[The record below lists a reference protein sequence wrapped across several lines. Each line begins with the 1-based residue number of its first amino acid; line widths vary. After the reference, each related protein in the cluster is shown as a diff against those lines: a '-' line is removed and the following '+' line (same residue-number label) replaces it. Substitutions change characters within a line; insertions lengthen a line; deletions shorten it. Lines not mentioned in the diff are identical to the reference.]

1 MAIINL
7 NTQQASLKKTLV
19 KSSVLASGG
28 PKITASKIKVSDIP
42 KPKLGKQPLFKA
54 PKIPKPLKVKPE
66 NLLSKLSKWD
76 GTFTDRMHTMSFT
89 SSAAQRRMAAE
100 PVSPKVDK
108 PVPKISKPAP
118 TADKPVS
125 KISKPTPKVDKPVPQ
140 ISKPA
145 PTADKPTSA
154 PKISKPTS
162 VPKADKPTVK
172 PTVKPVP
179 EVDKSAPEPKKGAG
193 DHIVKMI
200 NALQESFASL
210 SSRVDVIMNVLT
222 KATKT
227 QHDQGQQLQ
236 NLQNSQIQS
245 QTIQSQQLQN
255 LQKEQNERF
264 LGLQNSQI
272 QSQTIQTEQL
282 QKLQTN
288 QIESQTIQSEQLQRL
303 QINQIESQKEQNERF
318 VSLQNNQIAS
328 QKEQN
333 ERFLGLQNSQI
344 KTQRDNNIK
353 IRRIQSNTSI
363 LRETQETI
371 INNQTQQ
378 NEAITSLNE
387 TTGEIVNNQQQ
398 AHQATQ
404 EVDGNQPSTV
414 DPATI
419 TELQEKTNNI
429 IQSQSEI
436 KESLEETT
444 TILNDIGNAMSLD
457 FADRIQ
463 KERNLLQKARKKKL
477 DAKRKAAEESVEGSG
492 KAAEKRGK
500 DVADKT
506 QKPVMGL
513 LDRLKKLF
521 TVLLIGFIT
530 SGPIKWLR
538 KNAWAIDGFFKFFS
552 RHWLTILGFGFG
564 TYISETAKNLA
575 RGWKN
580 LGKNNWLR
588 KGLRGARNKLFGAK
602 VTKTGM
608 RAVKGG
614 VTDAAFG
621 IKSKSVAQFKRVKGP
636 VGKVLQ
642 KSNIAAKKIKKL
654 PIPRGAG
661 GVLSVL
667 FAGMEFKGRLD
678 EGQSTGKAL
687 LGTAGSTLGGMA
699 GATKGAAIGAAIG
712 SVIPGAGT
720 AIGAVLG
727 GLIGGIGGA
736 MLGGKAADMVSDTV
750 GLGGNTKLDKNVSQ
764 TGKLEEEDANRVI
777 INDLIKDQS
786 GGITPLDT
794 PIGGSSLPMLSPED
808 ASNPYVAK
816 MKEELGVMT

>member
-1 MAIINL
+1 VAIINL

-19 KSSVLASGG
+19 KSSALASGG
-28 PKITASKIKVSDIP
+28 PKLTASKIKVSDIS

-76 GTFTDRMHTMSFT
+76 GTFTDRMSMSFT

-108 PVPKISKPAP
+108 PTSAP
-118 TADKPVS
+118 
-125 KISKPTPKVDKPVPQ
+125 KISKPTPKVDKPVP
-140 ISKPA
+140 
-145 PTADKPTSA
+145 
-154 PKISKPTS
+154 KISKPTS
-162 VPKADKPTVK
+162 STSTPKAVEPPSATSTPKAAKPTVK
-172 PTVKPVP
+172 PTSKPTQ
-179 EVDKSAPEPKKGAG
+179 SAGAG

-200 NALQESFASL
+200 NGLQKSFASL

-222 KATKT
+222 RTSKT

-236 NLQNSQIQS
+236 NLQNSQIQT
-245 QTIQSQQLQN
+245 QTIHTEQLQK
-255 LQKEQNERF
+255 LQT
-264 LGLQNSQI
+264 SQI

-282 QKLQTN
+282 QKLQT
-288 QIESQTIQSEQLQRL
+288 
-303 QINQIESQKEQNERF
+303 NQIESQKEQNERF

-328 QKEQN
+328 QKEQIAIQKEQN

-344 KTQRDNNIK
+344 KIQRDNNIK

-378 NEAITSLNE
+378 SEVITSLNE
-387 TTGEIVNNQQQ
+387 TTGEIVNNQVQAQQ
-398 AHQATQ
+398 AQ
-404 EVDGNQPSTV
+404 EESKGQSQNA
-414 DPATI
+414 DPVVIA
-419 TELQEKTNNI
+419 ELQEKTNNI

-444 TILNDIGNAMSLD
+444 TVLNDIGNAMSLD
-457 FADRIQ
+457 FADRIT
-463 KERNLLQKARKKKL
+463 KERELIQKARKKKL

-500 DVADKT
+500 GVAEKA
-506 QKPVMGL
+506 QKPVMGFL
-513 LDRLKKLF
+513 NRLKSLF

-538 KNAWAIDGFFKFFS
+538 KHTGAIDGFFNFFG
-552 RHWLTILGFGFG
+552 RHWMTILGFGFG
-564 TYISETAKNLA
+564 TYISETAKSLA
-575 RGWKN
+575 RAWKN

-608 RAVKGG
+608 RTLKGYP
-614 VTDAAFG
+614 TDAAFG
-621 IKSKSVAQFKRVKGP
+621 IKPKTVAQFKRTKGP
-636 VGKVLQ
+636 VGKLLQ
-642 KSNIAAKKIKKL
+642 KSNIVAKRIRKL

-667 FAGMEFKGRLD
+667 FAGMEFKGRLE

-699 GATKGAAIGAAIG
+699 GAAKGAALGAAIG

-736 MLGGKAADMVSDTV
+736 MLGGKAADMVSDAV
-750 GLGGNTKLDKNVSQ
+750 GMGEKTNLNKNVNQ

-794 PIGGSSLPMLSPED
+794 PIGGSSLPSLSPED

-816 MKEELGVMT
+816 MKEELGVMV

>member
-19 KSSVLASGG
+19 KSSALASGG
-28 PKITASKIKVSDIP
+28 PKLTASKIKVSDIS

-76 GTFTDRMHTMSFT
+76 GTFTDRMSMSFT

-108 PVPKISKPAP
+108 P
-118 TADKPVS
+118 TR
-125 KISKPTPKVDKPVPQ
+125 
-140 ISKPA
+140 
-145 PTADKPTSA
+145 A

-162 VPKADKPTVK
+162 TTSAPKAAK

-179 EVDKSAPEPKKGAG
+179 KVDKPASKPTQSAGAG
-193 DHIVKMI
+193 DPIVKMI
-200 NALQESFASL
+200 NGLQKSFTSL
-210 SSRVDVIMNVLT
+210 SSRVEVIMNVLT
-222 KATKT
+222 RTSKT

-236 NLQNSQIQS
+236 NLQNSQIQT
-245 QTIQSQQLQN
+245 QTIH
-255 LQKEQNERF
+255 
-264 LGLQNSQI
+264 
-272 QSQTIQTEQL
+272 TEQL
-282 QKLQTN
+282 QKLQT
-288 QIESQTIQSEQLQRL
+288 
-303 QINQIESQKEQNERF
+303 NQIESQKEQNERF

-328 QKEQN
+328 QKEQIAIQKEQN

-378 NEAITSLNE
+378 SEVITSLNE
-387 TTGEIVNNQQQ
+387 TTGEIVNNQVQAQQ
-398 AHQATQ
+398 AQ
-404 EVDGNQPSTV
+404 EESKGQSQNA
-414 DPATI
+414 DPAVI
-419 TELQEKTNNI
+419 AELQEKTNNI

-444 TILNDIGNAMSLD
+444 TVLNDIGNAMSLD
-457 FADRIQ
+457 FADRIT
-463 KERNLLQKARKKKL
+463 KERELIQKARKKKL

-500 DVADKT
+500 DVAEKA
-506 QKPVMGL
+506 QKPVMGFL
-513 LDRLKKLF
+513 GRLKKLF
-521 TVLLIGFIT
+521 TVLLLGFIA
-530 SGPIKWLR
+530 SPVIKWLR
-538 KNAWAIDGFFKFFS
+538 NHTGAIDGFFNFFG
-552 RHWLTILGFGFG
+552 RHWMTILGFGFG
-564 TYISETAKNLA
+564 TYISETAKSLA
-575 RGWKN
+575 RAWKN

-608 RAVKGG
+608 RTLKGYP
-614 VTDAAFG
+614 TDAAFG
-621 IKSKSVAQFKRVKGP
+621 IKPKTVAQFKRTKGP
-636 VGKVLQ
+636 VGKLLQ
-642 KSNIAAKKIKKL
+642 KSNIVAKRIKKL

-667 FAGMEFKGRLD
+667 FAGMEFKGRLE

-699 GATKGAAIGAAIG
+699 GAAKGAAIGAAIG

-736 MLGGKAADMVSDTV
+736 MLGGKAADVVSDAV
-750 GLGGNTKLDKNVSQ
+750 GMGGNTKLNKNVNK
-764 TGKLEEEDANRVI
+764 TGKLEGDEDSNRVI

-794 PIGGSSLPMLSPED
+794 PIGGSSLPSLSPED

-816 MKEELGVMT
+816 MKEELGVMI

>member
-1 MAIINL
+1 MSVISRTSK
-7 NTQQASLKKTLV
+7 TQQ
-19 KSSVLASGG
+19 
-28 PKITASKIKVSDIP
+28 
-42 KPKLGKQPLFKA
+42 
-54 PKIPKPLKVKPE
+54 
-66 NLLSKLSKWD
+66 
-76 GTFTDRMHTMSFT
+76 
-89 SSAAQRRMAAE
+89 
-100 PVSPKVDK
+100 
-108 PVPKISKPAP
+108 
-118 TADKPVS
+118 
-125 KISKPTPKVDKPVPQ
+125 
-140 ISKPA
+140 
-145 PTADKPTSA
+145 
-154 PKISKPTS
+154 
-162 VPKADKPTVK
+162 
-172 PTVKPVP
+172 
-179 EVDKSAPEPKKGAG
+179 
-193 DHIVKMI
+193 
-200 NALQESFASL
+200 
-210 SSRVDVIMNVLT
+210 
-222 KATKT
+222 
-227 QHDQGQQLQ
+227 DQSQQLQ
-236 NLQNSQIQS
+236 NIQNNQIQS
-245 QTIQSQQLQN
+245 QTIQSQELKN
-255 LQKEQNERF
+255 
-264 LGLQNSQI
+264 LQNSQI
-272 QSQTIQTEQL
+272 Q
-282 QKLQTN
+282 
-288 QIESQTIQSEQLQRL
+288 
-303 QINQIESQKEQNERF
+303 
-318 VSLQNNQIAS
+318 S

-363 LRETQETI
+363 LRDTQETI

-378 NEAITSLNE
+378 NETITSLNE

-398 AHQATQ
+398 AQ
-404 EVDGNQPSTV
+404 EADGDQSQNV
-414 DPATI
+414 DPVVI

-436 KESLEETT
+436 KDSLEETT

-477 DAKRKAAEESVEGSG
+477 DAKRKAAEESVEGSD
-492 KAAEKRGK
+492 KAGEKRGK
-500 DVADKT
+500 GVANKV

-642 KSNIAAKKIKKL
+642 KSNIVAKKIKKL

-699 GATKGAAIGAAIG
+699 GASKGAAIGAAIG

-750 GLGGNTKLDKNVSQ
+750 GLGGNTNLSKNV
-764 TGKLEEEDANRVI
+764 TKTDKLEGDEDSNRVI

-786 GGITPLDT
+786 GGITPLET

-816 MKEELGVMT
+816 MKEELGVMI

>member
-19 KSSVLASGG
+19 KSSALASGG
-28 PKITASKIKVSDIP
+28 PKLTASKIKVSDIS

-76 GTFTDRMHTMSFT
+76 GTFSDGISMSFT
-89 SSAAQRRMAAE
+89 SSAAKRRMAAE

-108 PVPKISKPAP
+108 P
-118 TADKPVS
+118 
-125 KISKPTPKVDKPVPQ
+125 
-140 ISKPA
+140 
-145 PTADKPTSA
+145 TSA

-162 VPKADKPTVK
+162 ATSAPKISKPTSATSAPKAAKPT

-179 EVDKSAPEPKKGAG
+179 KVDKPASKPTQSAGAG
-193 DHIVKMI
+193 DPIVKMI
-200 NALQESFASL
+200 NGLQKSFTSL
-210 SSRVDVIMNVLT
+210 SSRVEVIMNVLT
-222 KATKT
+222 RTSKA
-227 QHDQGQQLQ
+227 QQDQSQQLQ
-236 NLQNSQIQS
+236 NLQNSQIQT
-245 QTIQSQQLQN
+245 QTIHTEQLQK
-255 LQKEQNERF
+255 LQT
-264 LGLQNSQI
+264 SQI

-288 QIESQTIQSEQLQRL
+288 QIESQ
-303 QINQIESQKEQNERF
+303 KEQNERF

-328 QKEQN
+328 QKEQIVIQKEQN

-363 LRETQETI
+363 LRDTQETI

-378 NEAITSLNE
+378 SEVITSLNE
-387 TTGEIVNNQQQ
+387 TTGEIVNNQVQAQQ
-398 AHQATQ
+398 AQ
-404 EVDGNQPSTV
+404 EESKGQSQNA
-414 DPATI
+414 DPAVI
-419 TELQEKTNNI
+419 AELQEKTNNI

-444 TILNDIGNAMSLD
+444 TVLNDIGNAMSLD
-457 FADRIQ
+457 FADRIT
-463 KERNLLQKARKKKL
+463 KERNLLQKARKKKI

-500 DVADKT
+500 GVADKV

-513 LDRLKKLF
+513 LGRLKKLF
-521 TVLLIGFIT
+521 TVLLLGFIA
-530 SGPIKWLR
+530 SPVIKWLR
-538 KNAWAIDGFFKFFS
+538 NHTGAIDGFFNFFS
-552 RHWLTILGFGFG
+552 RHWMTILGFGFG
-564 TYISETAKNLA
+564 TYINQTAKNLA

-588 KGLRGARNKLFGAK
+588 KGLRGARNKAFGAK

-608 RAVKGG
+608 RTVKGG

-621 IKSKSVAQFKRVKGP
+621 IKPKTVAQFKRVKGP

-642 KSNIAAKKIKKL
+642 KSNIVAKRIKKL

-667 FAGMEFKGRLD
+667 FAGMEFKGRLE
-678 EGQSTGKAL
+678 EGQTKGKAL

-699 GATKGAAIGAAIG
+699 GAGQGAAIGAAIG

-736 MLGGKAADMVSDTV
+736 MLGGKAADMVSDAV
-750 GLGGNTKLDKNVSQ
+750 GMGEKTNLNKNVNQ

-786 GGITPLDT
+786 GGITPLET
-794 PIGGSSLPMLSPED
+794 PIGGSLLPMLSPED